1 MSELDVFRSEV
12 RQWLEANCPES
23 MRTIG
28 RREDMVVPGRSQT
41 FPSEDARVWFERMR
55 DKGWTCPEF
64 PAEYG
69 GGGLDVA
76 HAKILREEMQ
86 SLSCRAPLSDL
97 GISMLG
103 PALLEFGSAAQ
114 KAEHIP
120 KIVRGE
126 IRWCQ
131 GYSEPGAG
139 SDLASLQCR
148 AELAGDHFV
157 VNGSKIW
164 TSFAEQSDW
173 IFCLVRTDP
182 DAPKH
187 EGISFLLIDMQTPG
201 ITVTPIRLISGE
213 SEFCQVFFEDVQVPV
228 TNLVYEMNKG
238 WTVAKGLL
246 KHERKMIAELSQ
258 DFIGGELTLRKAA
271 EEYLGRNEHGQMKEP
286 GLRAAITKHE
296 MNMRA
301 IGLTSYRSHLE
312 GLAGRQDPSV
322 PLIMKYVSTT
332 EFQVKDELLS
342 ELLGYR
348 GLGWD
353 DDGFDEEELK
363 ASRSL
368 LFNKSLTIAGG
379 TNEVQLNIIAKRAL
393 NLPSDE

>member
-1 MSELDVFRSEV
+1 MSDLKQFRAET
-12 RQWLEANCPES
+12 RQWLDANCPES

-28 RREDMVVPGRSQT
+28 RREDMVVPGRRQA
-41 FPSEDARVWFERMR
+41 FPSEDAKIWFERMR
-55 DKGWTCPEF
+55 DKGWTCPEY

-69 GGGLDVA
+69 GGGLDTA
-76 HAKILREEMQ
+76 QAKILNEEMKAMR
-86 SLSCRAPLSDL
+86 CRAPLSDL

-103 PALLEFGSAAQ
+103 PALLEFGSDAQ
-114 KAEHIP
+114 KAEHLP

-148 AELAGDHFV
+148 AEDRGDHYL
-157 VNGSKIW
+157 VNGTKIW
-164 TSFAEQSDW
+164 TSFATESDW

-182 DAPKH
+182 EAPKH
-187 EGISFLLIDMQTPG
+187 EGISFLLIDMESPG
-201 ITVTPIRLISGE
+201 ITVAPIQLISGE
-213 SEFCQVFFEDVQVPV
+213 SEFCHVFFEDVKVPAA
-228 TNLVYEMNKG
+228 NIVYGVNKG
-238 WTVAKGLL
+238 WAVAKGLL

-258 DFIGGELTLRKAA
+258 DFIGGNLTLRQAA
-271 EEYLGRNEHGQMKEP
+271 DEYLGTDTHGKLKEP
-286 GLRAAITKHE
+286 ELRAAIARHE
-296 MNMRA
+296 MNLRA

-312 GLAGRQDPSV
+312 GLAGQSDPRL

-332 EFQVKDELLS
+332 EFQAKDELMT

-353 DDGFDEEELK
+353 DPFFDEEELK

-393 NLPSDE
+393 NLPSN

>member
-1 MSELDVFRSEV
+1 MSDLDQFRTET
-12 RQWLEANCPES
+12 RQWLEANCPDS
-23 MRTIG
+23 MRTVG
-28 RREDMVVPGRSQT
+28 RREDMVVPGRKQT
-41 FPSEDARVWFERMR
+41 FPSDDAKLWFERMR
-55 DKGWTCPEF
+55 DKGWTCPEY
-64 PAEYG
+64 PTEYG

-76 HAKILREEMQ
+76 QAKVLKEEM
-86 SLSCRAPLSDL
+86 LKLRCRAPLTDI
-97 GISMLG
+97 GIAMLG
-103 PALLEFGSAAQ
+103 PALLEFGDEAQ

-139 SDLASLQCR
+139 SDLAGLQCR
-148 AELAGDHFV
+148 AEDRGDHYL
-157 VNGSKIW
+157 VNGTKIW
-164 TSFAEQSDW
+164 TSFATEADW

-182 DAPKH
+182 DVPKH
-187 EGISFLLIDMQTPG
+187 DGISFLLIDMDTPG
-201 ITVTPIRLISGE
+201 ITVTPIQLISGD
-213 SEFCQVFFEDVQVPV
+213 SEFCQVFFEDVHVPV
-228 TNLVYEMNKG
+228 ENLVYGVNKG

-258 DFIGGELTLRKAA
+258 DFIGGTLTLRQAA
-271 EEYLGRNEHGQMKEP
+271 AEYLGDNAEGKLKEP
-286 GLRAAITKHE
+286 GLRAAITRHE

-301 IGLTSYRSHLE
+301 IGLTAHRSHLE
-312 GLAGRQDPSV
+312 GLAGQLDPRI
-322 PLIMKYVSTT
+322 PMIMKYVSTT
-332 EFQVKDELLS
+332 EFQDKDELMA

-353 DDGFDEEELK
+353 DAYFDEEELK
-363 ASRSL
+363 SSRSL

-393 NLPSDE
+393 NLPSH